1 MRCGY
6 MDRIIEYVLERDC
19 GIRDFLRARYS
30 GRRLHFLREEGCV
43 LLNGEPAKISDRARA
58 GDRLTLIF
66 KETASFDYAPEDL
79 GIVPVYEDEDV
90 LVVIKPK
97 GVPSMPAAPHFTGNL
112 FCGLKFLYPDGV
124 FRVVTRLDKDTS
136 GLVLLAKNAAA
147 HSFFYKNMR
156 EIEKTYIAVA
166 EGELTAPL
174 EIDAP
179 IAADSG
185 PKRYVAESGKP
196 AKTHIIAAKP
206 HSEGTLVTV
215 KISTGR
221 THQIRVHLAHIG
233 HPIVGDPL
241 YGGGG
246 EGQLL
251 CCAGLSFAHPVTGE
265 ILDFTCDLPD
275 YFGL

>member
-1 MRCGY
+1 
-6 MDRIIEYVLERDC
+6 MDRIIEHVLSGDC
-19 GIRDFLRARYS
+19 KIRDFLKTRYS
-30 GRRLHFLREEGCV
+30 GRRIRFLRQEGC
-43 LLNGEPAKISDRARA
+43 LLKNGEPATVADRARA

-79 GIVPVYEDEDV
+79 GIVPVYEDKDV
-90 LVVIKPK
+90 LVVFKPR

-112 FCGLKFLYPDGV
+112 YCGLKFLYPDGV

-147 HSFFYKNMR
+147 HSFFYKNIR

-166 EGELTAPL
+166 SGELTAPL
-174 EIDAP
+174 TIDAP
-179 IAADSG
+179 IATDSS
-185 PKRYVAESGKP
+185 PKRYVAESGKS

-206 HSEGTLVTV
+206 HLRGTLVTV
-215 KISTGR
+215 RIDTGR

-233 HPIVGDPL
+233 HPLVGDSL
-241 YGGGG
+241 YGDGG

-251 CCAGLSFAHPVTGE
+251 CCVGLSFPHPVTGKK
-265 ILDFTCDLPD
+265 LSFSCDPPD
-275 YFGL
+275 YFGI